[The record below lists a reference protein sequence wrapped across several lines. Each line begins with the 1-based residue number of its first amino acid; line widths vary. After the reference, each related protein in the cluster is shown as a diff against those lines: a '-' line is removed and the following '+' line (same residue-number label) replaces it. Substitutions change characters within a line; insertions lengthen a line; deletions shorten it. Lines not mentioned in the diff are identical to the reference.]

1 MGLTAFGGSSPPARI
16 SVLGRRPPRSSPKAR
31 WHNGRLVKATVEE
44 LPESKVRMTVEV
56 PSGDVQHAIDHAASD
71 LAGSL
76 KIPGFRKGKVPMP
89 VLLARVGK
97 ERLYTEA
104 VESHIGGWF
113 RTALRDT
120 AVRPATTPEYDYELP
135 ESPRDTFRFTAT
147 VGVQEA
153 PAVPDWSN
161 LEVPA
166 PDAEVP
172 EELIDAEL
180 EVLRSTVAELAPVDG
195 RAAREGDTVVVDLV
209 GADGEAQRDYVVEL
223 GSQRLLP
230 EIEQGLIGQQV
241 GGERAI
247 EYRLPDNTDA
257 RITASVKEIYE
268 KVLPP
273 ADDDLARAAT
283 EFDTL
288 AELREEIES
297 RLGGQLEEQLDAQFR
312 TAALDALVEA
322 TDLEVAPALVQT
334 RAVELWNAL
343 VRSLERRG
351 ISPELY
357 VQLSGRT
364 PQQIQ
369 ADIEA
374 EARQALAREIV
385 LEAAAD
391 QLGVDVSDE
400 EVDTLIREQAEE
412 LGENADELL
421 AQVHEAGR
429 YEALRNDLRLRDTL
443 DRIAAEVKRIPVE
456 LAEAR
461 EKLWT
466 PEKEK
471 PETGTKLWTPG
482 SKEPA

>member
-1 MGLTAFGGSSPPARI
+1 
-16 SVLGRRPPRSSPKAR
+16 
-31 WHNGRLVKATVEE
+31 
-44 LPESKVRMTVEV
+44 
-56 PSGDVQHAIDHAASD
+56 
-71 LAGSL
+71 
-76 KIPGFRKGKVPMP
+76 MP

-113 RTALRDT
+113 RTALRGT
-120 AVRPATTPEYDYELP
+120 TVRPATPPEYDYELP
-135 ESPRDTFRFTAT
+135 ASPSETFQFTVT
-147 VGVQEA
+147 VGVQE
-153 PAVPDWSN
+153 PPELPDWST

-166 PDAEVP
+166 ADAEVP
-172 EELIDAEL
+172 AELVDAEL
-180 EVLRSTVAELAPVDG
+180 EVLRSTVADLAPVDG
-195 RAAREGDTVVVDLV
+195 RPAREGDTVVVDLV
-209 GADGEAQRDYVVEL
+209 SSDGEAQRDYVVEL

-230 EIEQGLIGQQV
+230 EIEEGLVGRAA
-241 GGERAI
+241 GGEKEI
-247 EYRLPDNTDA
+247 EYRLPDGGEA
-257 RITASVKEIYE
+257 SITASVKEVYE

-273 ADDDLARAAT
+273 VDDDLAKAAS
-283 EFDTL
+283 EFDSI

-297 RLGGQLEEQLDAQFR
+297 RLGGQVEEQLESQFR
-312 TAALDALVEA
+312 TAALDTLVDA
-322 TDLEVAPALVQT
+322 TELEVAPGLVET

-351 ISPELY
+351 ISPEVY

-391 QLGVDVSDE
+391 KLGLEVSDE
-400 EVDTLIREQAEE
+400 DVDALIREQSEE
-412 LGENADELL
+412 LGEDADEVI
-421 AQVHEAGR
+421 AQVRDAGR
-429 YEALRNDLRLRDTL
+429 YEALRADLRLRAAL
-443 DRIAAEVKRIPVE
+443 DRIAAEVKRIPME

-471 PETGTKLWTPG
+471 PETATKLWTPG

>member
-1 MGLTAFGGSSPPARI
+1 M
-16 SVLGRRPPRSSPKAR
+16 
-31 WHNGRLVKATVEE
+31 KATVEE

-56 PSGDVQHAIDHAASD
+56 PGGDVQHAIDHAASD

-76 KIPGFRKGKVPMP
+76 RIPGFRKGKVPMP

-97 ERLYTEA
+97 ERLYAEA

-113 RTALRDT
+113 RAALRGT
-120 AVRPATTPEYDYELP
+120 TVRPATQPEYDYELP
-135 ESPRDTFRFTAT
+135 ESPSDTFQFTAT
-147 VGVQEA
+147 VGVQEKPEL
-153 PAVPDWSN
+153 PAWGE

-166 PDAEVP
+166 ADPDVP

-180 EVLRSTVAELAPVDG
+180 EVLRSSVADLAPVDG
-195 RAAREGDTVVVDLV
+195 RPAREGDTVVVDLV
-209 GADGEAQRDYVVEL
+209 SSDGEAQRDYVVEL

-230 EIEQGLIGQQV
+230 EIEEGLVGQEAR
-241 GGERAI
+241 GEKEI
-247 EYRLPDNTDA
+247 EYRLPDGNGA
-257 RITASVKEIYE
+257 RITAAVKEIYE

-273 ADDDLARAAT
+273 VDDDLAKAAS

-297 RLGGQLEEQLDAQFR
+297 RLGGQLEEQLESQFR
-312 TAALDALVEA
+312 TAALDALVDA
-322 TDLEVAPALVQT
+322 ADLDVAPALVQT
-334 RAVELWNAL
+334 RAVELWNGL

-351 ISPELY
+351 ISPEVY
-357 VQLSGRT
+357 IQLSGRT

-391 QLGVDVSDE
+391 DLGIEVSDE
-400 EVDTLIREQAEE
+400 DVDTLIREQAEE
-412 LGENADELL
+412 LGEDADDLI
-421 AQVHEAGR
+421 AQVREAGR
-429 YEALRNDLRLRDTL
+429 YEALRADLRLRDAL
-443 DRIAAEVKRIPVE
+443 DAIASGVKRIPVE

>member
-1 MGLTAFGGSSPPARI
+1 M
-16 SVLGRRPPRSSPKAR
+16 
-31 WHNGRLVKATVEE
+31 KATVEE

-56 PSGDVQHAIDHAASD
+56 PSGDVKHAIDHAASD
-71 LAGSL
+71 LAGAL

-97 ERLYTEA
+97 ERLYAEA

-113 RTALRDT
+113 RAALRGT
-120 AVRPATTPEYDYELP
+120 SVRPATAPEYDYELP
-135 ESPRDTFRFTAT
+135 ASPGETFQFTAT
-147 VGVQEA
+147 VGVQEK
-153 PAVPDWSN
+153 PDLPDWAT
-161 LEVPA
+161 LEVPS
-166 PDAEVP
+166 PEPEVP
-172 EELIDAEL
+172 EELVDAEL
-180 EVLRSTVAELAPVDG
+180 EVLRSTVADLAEVDG
-195 RAAREGDTVVVDLV
+195 RAAREGDVVVVDLV
-209 GADGEAQRDYVVEL
+209 GSDGEAQRDYVVEL

-230 EIEQGLIGQQV
+230 EIEQGLV
-241 GGERAI
+241 GRSAGSETEI
-247 EYRLPDNTDA
+247 EYRLPDGA
-257 RITASVKEIYE
+257 GAKITATVKEVHE

-273 ADDDLARAAT
+273 VDDELAAAAS

-288 AELREEIES
+288 DDLRAEIGE
-297 RLGGQLEEQLDAQFR
+297 RLLGQLEEQLESQFR
-312 TAALDALVEA
+312 TAALDALVAA
-322 TDLEVAPALVQT
+322 TDVEVAPALVQT

-357 VQLSGRT
+357 VQVSGRS
-364 PQQIQ
+364 PEQIQ
-369 ADIEA
+369 QDIEA
-374 EARQALAREIV
+374 EAQQSLAREIV

-391 QLGVDVSDE
+391 ELGLEVTDA
-400 EVDTLIREQAEE
+400 EVDALIREQSDE
-412 LGENADELL
+412 LGEDPDEMIE
-421 AQVHEAGR
+421 QVREAGR
-429 YEALRNDLRLRDTL
+429 YEALRADLRLRSTL

-471 PETGTKLWTPG
+471 PEIGTKLWTPG